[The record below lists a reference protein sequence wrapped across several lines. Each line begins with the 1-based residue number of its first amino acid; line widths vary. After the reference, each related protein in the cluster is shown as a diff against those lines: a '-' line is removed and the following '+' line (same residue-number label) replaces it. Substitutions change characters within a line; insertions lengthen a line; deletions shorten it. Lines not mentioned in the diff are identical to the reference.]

1 MATPAARNFDDLF
14 GQDLLLVDGEGP
26 THAVVVEGPGTAV
39 GDDVEPGEVAAGT
52 APVAGGGG
60 GVHAGHATGTARR
73 PGPCAAAPSPKCHSL
88 VHTVL
93 PMATTA
99 PEAAVTGG
107 CPSDPLLYDVTF
119 VVVDTE
125 TTGGTPETGT
135 LIELAAAVYR
145 GGERLGALDTLV
157 DPGGPIP
164 PFVQELTGIS
174 DAMVA
179 GAPRLE
185 EVLPQLGALLGD
197 AVVVGHNVAFDV
209 GFLDAGLARCG
220 LVPLANACVD
230 TLGLARRLVRD
241 LVPDCA
247 LGTLAQGLRLDH
259 RPSHRAM
266 ADVLA
271 TADLLHRLIEIST
284 GYGVLR
290 LSELLALPERLSPM
304 PLRARGTI
312 AGSFTAA

>member
-1 MATPAARNFDDLF
+1 
-14 GQDLLLVDGEGP
+14 
-26 THAVVVEGPGTAV
+26 
-39 GDDVEPGEVAAGT
+39 
-52 APVAGGGG
+52 
-60 GVHAGHATGTARR
+60 VHASA
-73 PGPCAAAPSPKCHSL
+73 
-88 VHTVL
+88 
-93 PMATTA
+93 
-99 PEAAVTGG
+99 
-107 CPSDPLLYDVTF
+107 DPYLYDVTF

-125 TTGGTPETGT
+125 TTGGTPDDGS
-135 LIELAAAVYR
+135 LIEVAGAAYR
-145 GGERLGALDTLV
+145 GGVRLGMVDTLV
-157 DPGGPIP
+157 DPGFPIP
-164 PFVQELTGIS
+164 PFVQELTGIT

-185 EVLPQLGALLGD
+185 EVVPQLHALLGD

-209 GFLDAGLARCG
+209 GFIDAAMACCG
-220 LVPLANACVD
+220 QAPIANPCVD

-247 LGTLAQGLRLDH
+247 LGTLAAGLRLEH
-259 RPSHRAM
+259 QPRHRAM

-304 PLRARGTI
+304 PLSARGT
-312 AGSFTAA
+312 AA

>member
-1 MATPAARNFDDLF
+1 
-14 GQDLLLVDGEGP
+14 
-26 THAVVVEGPGTAV
+26 
-39 GDDVEPGEVAAGT
+39 
-52 APVAGGGG
+52 
-60 GVHAGHATGTARR
+60 
-73 PGPCAAAPSPKCHSL
+73 
-88 VHTVL
+88 
-93 PMATTA
+93 MATTA
-99 PEAAVTGG
+99 PGAPMPGG
-107 CPSDPLLYDVTF
+107 CSPDPLLFDVTF

-125 TTGGTPETGT
+125 TTGGTPDSGN
-135 LIELAAAVYR
+135 LVELAAAVYR
-145 GGERLGALDTLV
+145 GGERLAALDTLV
-157 DPGGPIP
+157 DPQGPIP

-185 EVLPQLGALLGD
+185 EVMPQLGGLLGD
-197 AVVVGHNVAFDV
+197 GVVVGHNVAFDI
-209 GFLDAGLARCG
+209 GFLDAALARCG
-220 LVPLANACVD
+220 LAPVTNACVD

-247 LGTLAQGLRLDH
+247 LGTLARGLRLEH

-290 LSELLALPERLSPM
+290 LSELLALHERLSPM
-304 PLRARGTI
+304 PQQARGTI

>member
-1 MATPAARNFDDLF
+1 
-14 GQDLLLVDGEGP
+14 
-26 THAVVVEGPGTAV
+26 
-39 GDDVEPGEVAAGT
+39 
-52 APVAGGGG
+52 
-60 GVHAGHATGTARR
+60 
-73 PGPCAAAPSPKCHSL
+73 
-88 VHTVL
+88 
-93 PMATTA
+93 MATTA
-99 PEAAVTGG
+99 PGASKPERG
-107 CPSDPLLYDVTF
+107 SLDPLLHDVTF

-125 TTGGTPETGT
+125 TTGGTPDSGT
-135 LIELAAAVYR
+135 LVEVAAAVYR

-157 DPGGPIP
+157 DPRGPIP

-197 AVVVGHNVAFDV
+197 GVVVGHNVAFDI
-209 GFLDAGLARCG
+209 GFLDAALVGCGLA
-220 LVPLANACVD
+220 PIANCCVD

-247 LGTLAQGLRLDH
+247 LSTLARGLRLDH

-304 PLRARGTI
+304 PLTAKGAI

>member
-1 MATPAARNFDDLF
+1 
-14 GQDLLLVDGEGP
+14 
-26 THAVVVEGPGTAV
+26 
-39 GDDVEPGEVAAGT
+39 
-52 APVAGGGG
+52 
-60 GVHAGHATGTARR
+60 
-73 PGPCAAAPSPKCHSL
+73 
-88 VHTVL
+88 
-93 PMATTA
+93 MATTA
-99 PEAAVTGG
+99 PASPLPGEGS
-107 CPSDPLLYDVTF
+107 PDPLLYDVTF

-125 TTGGTPETGT
+125 TTGGTPEQGT
-135 LIELAAAVYR
+135 LIEVAAAVYR
-145 GGERLGALDTLV
+145 GGARLGALDTLV

-185 EVLPQLGALLGD
+185 EVMPHVGALIGD
-197 AVVVGHNVAFDV
+197 AVVVGHNVAFDI
-209 GFLDAGLARCG
+209 GFLDAAFERCG
-220 LVPLANACVD
+220 LAPIANACVD

-247 LGTLAQGLRLDH
+247 LGTLAHGLRLDH

-271 TADLLHRLIEIST
+271 TADLLHRLIELST
-284 GYGVLR
+284 GFGVLR
-290 LSELLALPERLSPM
+290 LSQLLSLPDRISPM
-304 PLRARGTI
+304 PLESRGAI

>member
-1 MATPAARNFDDLF
+1 
-14 GQDLLLVDGEGP
+14 
-26 THAVVVEGPGTAV
+26 
-39 GDDVEPGEVAAGT
+39 
-52 APVAGGGG
+52 
-60 GVHAGHATGTARR
+60 
-73 PGPCAAAPSPKCHSL
+73 
-88 VHTVL
+88 
-93 PMATTA
+93 MATTA
-99 PEAAVTGG
+99 LGAPMPEGG
-107 CPSDPLLYDVTF
+107 SPDPLLYEVTF

-125 TTGGTPETGT
+125 TTGGAPDSAT

-145 GGERLGALDTLV
+145 GGERLRTLDSLV
-157 DPGGPIP
+157 DPGVPIP

-174 DAMVA
+174 DAMVD

-185 EVLPQLGALLGD
+185 EVMPQFGALLGD

-209 GFLDAGLARCG
+209 GFFDDALERCG
-220 LVPLANACVD
+220 LAPIGNACVD

-247 LGTLAQGLRLDH
+247 LATLAHGLRLDH
-259 RPSHRAM
+259 QPSHRAM

-271 TADLLHRLIEIST
+271 TADLLHRLIELAT

-290 LSELLALPERLSPM
+290 LSELLTLPERLSPM
-304 PLRARGTI
+304 PLGSRGTI